1 MTTTMKKAIHN
12 EEEKDVIAF
21 EELVNELGNSVKKF
35 KIEVKKTV
43 RDILITLD
51 SAEQELLLQAIHKIP
66 EGIINSLSD
75 AEGLYSLKVNDFRI
89 IYSASQEVITIIV
102 LKREK

>member
-21 EELVNELGNSVKKF
+21 EELVNELGNSVKNF

-66 EGIINSLSD
+66 ERIINSLSD